1 MYVSNV
7 ECRMHSTAL
16 IRFAELLGQICKL
29 AEWLTGAIFA
39 SRSWSYRPTPMSQ
52 IAPEAGRRT
61 TGPMLEHQDLVPQED
76 TRDADPAT
84 EVMFFWQ
91 VLHDSLR
98 KSSI

>member
-1 MYVSNV
+1 
-7 ECRMHSTAL
+7 
-16 IRFAELLGQICKL
+16 
-29 AEWLTGAIFA
+29 
-39 SRSWSYRPTPMSQ
+39 MSQ

>member
-1 MYVSNV
+1 
-7 ECRMHSTAL
+7 
-16 IRFAELLGQICKL
+16 
-29 AEWLTGAIFA
+29 
-39 SRSWSYRPTPMSQ
+39 MSQ

-61 TGPMLEHQDLVPQED
+61 TGPMLEHQDLVPSLVPQED